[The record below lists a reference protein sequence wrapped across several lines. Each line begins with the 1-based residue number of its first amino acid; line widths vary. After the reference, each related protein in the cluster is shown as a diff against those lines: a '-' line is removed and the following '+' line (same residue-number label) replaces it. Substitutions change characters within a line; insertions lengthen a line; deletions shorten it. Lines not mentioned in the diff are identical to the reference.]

1 MAVVLAPVSAWAA
14 SSASEKLYQKHCSA
28 CHGEKGNGQSR
39 AVNALNPPPRNFT
52 DPAVQQSLTRER
64 MITSITHGRP
74 GTAMVAWGNR
84 LSAEQIEG
92 IVDYIRANFMQ
103 TQAAPGGASASP
115 HSQPHPASRAGP
127 GANSRRV
134 IPVNASLGERIYINN
149 CAVCHGDK
157 GAGAMWTQATF
168 NPPPRKFASLQSRE
182 ELTRERMI
190 NSVTYGRPDTAM
202 MPFRSRLSDTEIA
215 AVVDHIRETFM
226 SDKAIAEAAAK
237 ASAANGG
244 ATPSHGHGGTDGKA
258 EMPKPKPA
266 PIVDADMSL
275 PFPGGL
281 AGDGAKGRDFYM
293 ANCFTCH
300 GKAGDGEGPRS
311 TFIRPKPRNFLH
323 PDSRRTL
330 NRPALFK
337 AIANGKIGT
346 VMPAWGKVLNDQE
359 IANVAEFV
367 FQEFI
372 RPEEQK
378 KKVSRN

>member
-1 MAVVLAPVSAWAA
+1 MAVTLAPASVWAA
-14 SSASEKLYQKHCSA
+14 SAAS
-28 CHGEKGNGQSR
+28 G
-39 AVNALNPPPRNFT
+39 
-52 DPAVQQSLTRER
+52 
-64 MITSITHGRP
+64 TS
-74 GTAMVAWGNR
+74 
-84 LSAEQIEG
+84 
-92 IVDYIRANFMQ
+92 
-103 TQAAPGGASASP
+103 AAPSSSP

-202 MPFRSRLSDTEIA
+202 MPFGSRLSDTEIA
-215 AVVDHIRETFM
+215 AVVDHIRATFM
-226 SDKAIAEAAAK
+226 SDKAIAEAAAA
-237 ASAANGG
+237 ASAGNSG
-244 ATPSHGHGGTDGKA
+244 AMPPHGHGAAGEKA
-258 EMPKPKPA
+258 EIPKPKPA

-275 PFPGGL
+275 PFPGNL

-337 AIANGKIGT
+337 AISNGKIGT

-359 IANVAEFV
+359 IADVAEFV

-372 RPEEQK
+372 RPSPQK
-378 KKVSRN
+378 KKVSGN